1 MKQAARLAACFMFVE
16 RFVEQCGQLKAA
28 ASFRPGLIPGCKRKR
43 TGGKGRLIGSF
54 SGAIQAMERRT
65 ESLIAGIVHNNL
77 EGIKVHFQ
85 VRNVIGRIKF
95 HHVFLGKI
103 PKITL

>member
-1 MKQAARLAACFMFVE
+1 MANSKPRRLSDQGPS
-16 RFVEQCGQLKAA
+16 RA
-28 ASFRPGLIPGCKRKR
+28 ASESGP
-43 TGGKGRLIGSF
+43 GGKGRLIGSF
-54 SGAIQAMERRT
+54 SGAIQAMERRP

-95 HHVFLGKI
+95 HHVLFGKI